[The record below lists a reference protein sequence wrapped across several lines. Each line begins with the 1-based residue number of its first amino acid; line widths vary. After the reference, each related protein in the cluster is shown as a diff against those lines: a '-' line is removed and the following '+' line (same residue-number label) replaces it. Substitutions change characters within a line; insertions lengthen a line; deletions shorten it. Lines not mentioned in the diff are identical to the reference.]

1 MDLQM
6 SFVSKKQVQA
16 CLTYNEYQFERKILA
31 AISFW
36 LVSTNGELRL
46 GNGNGGLR
54 QGRLEL
60 VA

>member
-6 SFVSKKQVQA
+6 SFVSKKQVQV
-16 CLTYNEYQFERKILA
+16 YNEYQFERKILA

>member
-6 SFVSKKQVQA
+6 SFVSKKQVQV
-16 CLTYNEYQFERKILA
+16 YNEYQFERKILA

-36 LVSTNGELRL
+36 LVSTDGELRL